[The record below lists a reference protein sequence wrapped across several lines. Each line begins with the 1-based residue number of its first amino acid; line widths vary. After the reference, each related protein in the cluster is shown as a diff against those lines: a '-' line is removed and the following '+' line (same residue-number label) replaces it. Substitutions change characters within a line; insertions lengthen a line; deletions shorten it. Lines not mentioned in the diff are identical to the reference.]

1 MMRMIASALALALA
15 GTTLVPF
22 DATLAQKGVKAK
34 QSIKH
39 SGGGGGQARAKA
51 ERRPVRQTNVDARS
65 GNNRA
70 RVDRN
75 SNNRGNNRVV
85 AGNTVVVNHNTD
97 RGYHHSGYDYDHHDH
112 WDDNDDGFFEVMGK
126 AAAVTAG
133 VGITAAVIGEIFDD
147 EPSDCQQSVSNN
159 QTYLYCNGVWYQ
171 PVMAGSNMQ
180 YVVIEDPR

>member
-22 DATLAQKGVKAK
+22 DAALAQKGVKAK

-39 SGGGGGQARAKA
+39 SGGGGKARAKP
-51 ERRPVRQTNVDARS
+51 ERRPVRQTNVNNRG
-65 GNNRA
+65 GNNRG
-70 RVDRN
+70 RGDRN
-75 SNNRGNNRVV
+75 SINRGNNRVV

-97 RGYHHSGYDYDHHDH
+97 RGYRHGGYDHDRHGH
-112 WDDNDDGFFEVMGK
+112 WDDDDDGFFEVMGK

-133 VGITAAVIGEIFDD
+133 VGLTAAVIGEIFDD
-147 EPSDCQQSVSNN
+147 EPDGCQQSVSNN
-159 QTYLYCNGVWYQ
+159 QTYLFCNGVWYQ
-171 PVMAGSNMQ
+171 PVMSGSNMQ